1 MPVSAEWEILSW
13 QIMWLLLAQSASAG
27 LLSGQ
32 VRSPKTTPNLRAT
45 PSLRLLQVLEEIC
58 GTQDVTCRFQSR
70 RAEFK
75 HLRVF
80 AGPYLVAR
88 QPMLLS
94 ALQPGLAHLLVIYG
108 AWGPR

>member
-45 PSLRLLQVLEEIC
+45 PSLRLFQVLEEIC
-58 GTQDVTCRFQSR
+58 GTQDVTCRFQAR

-75 HLRVF
+75 HCTFLQDLTLSPANPCFFRLF
-80 AGPYLVAR
+80 SLVW
-88 QPMLLS
+88 
-94 ALQPGLAHLLVIYG
+94 HVC
-108 AWGPR
+108 W